1 MRLYFSCKIVYLVN
15 YVFSVPGI
23 KEKRIV
29 LLSRNLCQ
37 DPLENY
43 FGYQRQCDGTSDNPN
58 ALEYGKNT
66 EALRVVNTLCRGP
79 VRGNCRGEVQRKLQF
94 RQHHTSDKK
103 KHKKIKKADLVSSIF
118 TIIIMQNII
127 IDPKN

>member
-1 MRLYFSCKIVYLVN
+1 MRLYFCCKIVYLVN

-43 FGYQRQCDGTSDNPN
+43 FGCQRQCGGTSDNPN

-66 EALRVVNTLCRGP
+66 EALRVVKHT
-79 VRGNCRGEVQRKLQF
+79 VHAVDQYAVTVEVQVQRNLP
-94 RQHHTSDKK
+94 
-103 KHKKIKKADLVSSIF
+103 V
-118 TIIIMQNII
+118 
-127 IDPKN
+127 

>member
-1 MRLYFSCKIVYLVN
+1 MVK

-23 KEKRIV
+23 KEKGRA

-43 FGYQRQCDGTSDNPN
+43 FGCQRQCGGTSDNPN

-79 VRGNCRGEVQRKLQF
+79 VRGNCRGGE
-94 RQHHTSDKK
+94 
-103 KHKKIKKADLVSSIF
+103 KAASLDS
-118 TIIIMQNII
+118 TI
-127 IDPKN
+127 PLPRRRRS